1 MLQGLYLHSI
11 LSDVLGDGIFAVD
24 GAKWLHQRKAL
35 SSEFSSKML
44 RDFSSAVFKLGAVKL
59 ARVIATCDQAI
70 DIQVSLHCLLITYHF
85 SCHCFENDTNIVVFS

>member
-1 MLQGLYLHSI
+1 MMQGLYLHSI

-24 GAKWLHQRKAL
+24 GAKWRHQRKAL

-70 DIQVSLHCLLITYHF
+70 DIQVSLHCLLIT
-85 SCHCFENDTNIVVFS
+85 